1 MEIHLILCHSLMGPS
16 PGSPPRS
23 VSAQLNPSLFRGGAL
38 DEDDDDDD
46 TTALHSDSVASFLI
60 SARRRVI
67 LFFYPIPPP
76 RCSRHESPLF
86 IYNPWYLV

>member
-76 RCSRHESPLF
+76 LDAVGTNLLYLF
-86 IYNPWYLV
+86 ITRGI

>member
-23 VSAQLNPSLFRGGAL
+23 VSAQLNPSLFREGAL

-46 TTALHSDSVASFLI
+46 TTALHSVSVASFLI

-67 LFFYPIPPP
+67 LFFYPIP